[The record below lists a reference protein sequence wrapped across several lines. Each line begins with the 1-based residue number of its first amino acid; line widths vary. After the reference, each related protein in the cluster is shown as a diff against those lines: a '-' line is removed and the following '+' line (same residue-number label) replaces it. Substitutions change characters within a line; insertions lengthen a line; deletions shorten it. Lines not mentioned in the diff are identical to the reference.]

1 MALRAQGQPQLVP
14 RSTVDIHAARVAGSA
29 RRSMRGSPPAVTNRR
44 SWWSMVVLGAL
55 VICTVAGCTGSE
67 GISSQAPSTAVA
79 IAEEAHTHV
88 DVLFARDIIEHNA
101 QAVALSDLII
111 VKEGVA
117 PQQHPPHQRGAGASP
132 GLGVR
137 ADDRQIR
144 STSGHAWRSG
154 SAGRAPP
161 CLRHRLPPLARCRR
175 ITSHRRVFRTDDQAA
190 PVHDLGCAR
199 PAEFWT
205 ASWGDGDSAFA
216 HRRPAG

>member
-1 MALRAQGQPQLVP
+1 
-14 RSTVDIHAARVAGSA
+14 
-29 RRSMRGSPPAVTNRR
+29 MRGSPPAVTNRR

-117 PQQHPPHQRGAGASP
+117 PQVVDVA
-132 GLGVR
+132 
-137 ADDRQIR
+137 RQIAASSTRRTNELQALLLDWGFGPMTVR
-144 STSGHAWRSG
+144 S
-154 SAGRAPP
+154 APP
-161 CLRHRLPPLARCRR
+161 VATPGVPVQPGEHPLASDTDFRLLRDAVGSR
-175 ITSHRRVFRTDDQAA
+175 ATDVFFELMTRQHQFTISAARDQLNSGLHPGVMAI
-190 PVHDLGCAR
+190 AR
-199 PAEFWT
+199 SLIEDQQGEIST
-205 ASWGDGDSAFA
+205 MEGLQ
-216 HRRPAG
+216 R